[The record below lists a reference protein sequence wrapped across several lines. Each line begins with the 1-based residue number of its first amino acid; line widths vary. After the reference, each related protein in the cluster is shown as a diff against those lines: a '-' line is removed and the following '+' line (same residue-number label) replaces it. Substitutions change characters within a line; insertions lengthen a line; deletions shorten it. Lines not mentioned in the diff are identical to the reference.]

1 MRIKNITKLERTLFI
16 ILISLVIVLA
26 VGTIIGI
33 SRNNGSLTQEYRK
46 SDPTPNQVVN
56 LSAGKE
62 NSVDAYTDLGQIRA
76 RTKLESE
83 DSSPALVV
91 VSPWFSYPSGE
102 KALYE
107 ELSQKQRMI
116 TALIGGYFSGFTM
129 DELKAHGE
137 TNVKEDLLDSI
148 NSQLVMGKIRA
159 VYFNDYVF
167 ID

>member
-1 MRIKNITKLERTLFI
+1 MRIKNVTKLERTLFI

-91 VSPWFSYPSGE
+91 VSPWN
-102 KALYE
+102 ALYSCG
-107 ELSQKQRMI
+107 LSSL
-116 TALIGGYFSGFTM
+116 TA
-129 DELKAHGE
+129 KK
-137 TNVKEDLLDSI
+137 V
-148 NSQLVMGKIRA
+148 
-159 VYFNDYVF
+159 
-167 ID
+167 